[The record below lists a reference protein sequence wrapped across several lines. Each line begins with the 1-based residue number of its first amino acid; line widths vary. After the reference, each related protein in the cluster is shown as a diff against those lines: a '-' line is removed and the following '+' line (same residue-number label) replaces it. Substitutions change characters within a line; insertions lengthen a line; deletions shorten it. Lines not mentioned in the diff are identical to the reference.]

1 MQPKPSTIEAALAE
15 STPIVRSAKP
25 GTIFPEAL
33 PHRAK
38 GGSATFRSVVACMDN
53 SRNAS
58 FVFRHAKAIASGLDI
73 PVKLAHV
80 LQCVASEVSPGDPIE
95 WQIRRREARDYLS
108 RILKSENSPIIQK
121 DHLLL
126 NGVAGEE
133 ISRWTGENADNLIV
147 MTTRCGLENTG
158 SRNSSD
164 DPALGR
170 TAQMVLDG
178 TVASLL
184 LIPPEGNEDEEI
196 VYRRIVVPLDG
207 SWRAESV
214 LPFAVRIARK
224 YGAELLLVH
233 VIAKPE
239 IMMAGLDDAEANDF
253 GMKLS
258 RFNEQNARAYLDRM
272 QSRLASGGI
281 AVRSI
286 VEKEGDVRER
296 LLQLAERQGA
306 DLIVMSA
313 RGKGAIHN
321 MSCGNVARHIAG
333 HTRWP
338 LLLIRQQMSQP
349 VDNLVRQDQRYEPRL
364 FWESAH

>member
-1 MQPKPSTIEAALAE
+1 MQPKPSTIEPLLTK
-15 STPIVRSAKP
+15 SRPIVRSGKP
-25 GTIFPEAL
+25 DKMYPEAV
-33 PHRAK
+33 PASGK
-38 GGSATFRSVVACMDN
+38 AGSATFRSAVACMDN

-58 FVFRHAKAIASGLDI
+58 FVFRHAKAVASGLDI

-80 LQCVASEVSPGDPIE
+80 LQCAASEVSPGDPIE
-95 WQIRRREARDYLS
+95 WQIRMREARDYLS
-108 RILKSENSPIIQK
+108 RILKSDDSPFIEK
-121 DHLLL
+121 DRLLL

-133 ISRWTGENADNLIV
+133 ISRWTGENANNLIV
-147 MTTRCGLENTG
+147 MTTRCGLENTA

-170 TAQMVLDG
+170 TAQMVLDR

-184 LIPPEGNEDEEI
+184 LIPPEGSDDEEI

-224 YGAELLLVH
+224 YGAELLLAH
-233 VIAKPE
+233 VISKPE
-239 IMMAGLDDAEANDF
+239 VMTAGLDDAEANDF
-253 GMKLS
+253 VMKLS
-258 RFNEQNARAYLDRM
+258 QYNEQNARAYLDRM

-296 LLQLAERQGA
+296 LLQLAERRGA

-333 HTRWP
+333 HTKSP
-338 LLLIRQQMSQP
+338 LLLIRQQLSQSA
-349 VDNLVRQDQRYEPRL
+349 DHMTMQDQRNGPLL
-364 FWESAH
+364 FRESAH

>member
-1 MQPKPSTIEAALAE
+1 MQPKPSTIDAALAE
-15 STPIVRSAKP
+15 NAPIVQSAKP
-25 GTIFPEAL
+25 GKIFAEAL
-33 PHRAK
+33 PDRARA
-38 GGSATFRSVVACMDN
+38 GSATFRSVVACLDN

-58 FVFRHAKAIASGLDI
+58 FVFRHAKAVARGLDV

-80 LQCVASEVSPGDPIE
+80 WQCGATEASPGDPIE
-95 WQIRRREARDYLS
+95 WQIRMREALDYLS
-108 RILKSENSPIIQK
+108 RILQPEDSLCVEK
-121 DHLLL
+121 DRLLL

-133 ISRWTGENADNLIV
+133 ISRWTGENADNLIA
-147 MTTRCGLENTG
+147 MTMRCELENTG
-158 SRNSSD
+158 SRNSVD
-164 DPALGR
+164 DHGLGR
-170 TAQMVLDG
+170 TAQMVLDR

-184 LIPPEGNEDEEI
+184 LIPPEGSDDEEI

-224 YGAELLLVH
+224 YGAELLLAH
-233 VIAKPE
+233 VITKPE
-239 IMMAGLDDAEANDF
+239 IMTTGLDDAEANDF
-253 GMKLS
+253 VMKLNQC
-258 RFNEQNARAYLDRM
+258 NEQNARSYLDRM

-321 MSCGNVARHIAG
+321 MSCGNVARHVAG
-333 HTRWP
+333 YSRCP
-338 LLLIRQQMSQP
+338 LLLIRQQISKP
-349 VDNLVRQDQRYEPRL
+349 VDHSIMQDQRNGPLL
-364 FWESAH
+364 FRESAH